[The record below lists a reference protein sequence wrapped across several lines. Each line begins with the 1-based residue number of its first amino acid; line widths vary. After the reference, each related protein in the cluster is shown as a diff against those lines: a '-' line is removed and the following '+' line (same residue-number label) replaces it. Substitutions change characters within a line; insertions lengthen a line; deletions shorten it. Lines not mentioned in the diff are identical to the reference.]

1 MIEFDVK
8 SNIKEFNRKLLAFEK
23 KQLPFAA
30 SKAINETLK
39 EGRVAL
45 VSHLKSK
52 QKKKS
57 AWWNNKATGINIKYS
72 NKKNLLGVIFTK
84 IWWGKL
90 QEYGGIKTPKGEHI
104 LIPTAR
110 TPKYARKA
118 GGHVKLFND
127 PKILR
132 HRGDPIIKLKS
143 GKEGVFKRRGKKRYP
158 IDMVYSAPKK
168 ANIDKPILNFKKI
181 MHKVFN
187 RRFRKNFIKNLNHAL
202 KTAK

>member
-1 MIEFDVK
+1 LLDFNIK
-8 SNIKEFNRKLLAFEK
+8 SNIKEFNKQLLSFEK

-30 SKAINETLK
+30 SKAINDTLK
-39 EGRVAL
+39 EGRVAIIK
-45 VSHLKSK
+45 HLKSK

-72 NKKNLLGVIFTK
+72 NKKKLLGIIYTK

-90 QEYGGIKTPKGEHI
+90 QEDGGIKTPKGEHI
-104 LIPTAR
+104 LVPTAR

-118 GGHVKLFND
+118 GGHVKLLND

-132 HRGDPIIKLKS
+132 HRGSPIIKLKS

-168 ANIDKPILNFKKI
+168 ARIDKPILHFWAI
-181 MHKVFN
+181 MDKVFK